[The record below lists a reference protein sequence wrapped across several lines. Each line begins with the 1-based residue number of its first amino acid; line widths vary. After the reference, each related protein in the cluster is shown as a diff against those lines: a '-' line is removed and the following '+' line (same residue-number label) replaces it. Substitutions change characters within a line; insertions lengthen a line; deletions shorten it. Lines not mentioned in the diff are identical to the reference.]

1 MTLATHDEEIV
12 DAEVVE
18 DFNVDDVLKPRP
30 VREVEV
36 YAGPDDSVARSNL
49 HQAGEIERGNR
60 WSIARL
66 IACSVEIRAHG
77 ANRYNARGGE
87 YTSKKTLNDASAL
100 MGKDKRTIK
109 TYLAAWD
116 AAAEDGLC
124 VPSEELSPED
134 GWTTP
139 TPDPED
145 WQHYKAE
152 ASKPKTATCEG
163 CHSEYAVASLNDTNV
178 GPLCNECYDN
188 RLEAKSFAAADW
200 PEVPEPTDYTEPT
213 PEEKVQRFE
222 ETRQRLINQGL
233 IPRPRTKEEDDAAA
247 ERFVQSLTGQTPP
260 RPRTPETPET
270 KLKTLLNEI
279 SKLLT
284 EGATLDNLDGL
295 TEAGREA
302 YAKLTKEI

>member
-1 MTLATHDEEIV
+1 MALATNDEEIV

-36 YAGPDDSVARSNL
+36 YAGPDDSTARANL

-66 IACSVEIRAHG
+66 IACSVEPQQGQRRDLG
-77 ANRYNARGGE
+77 NFGE
-87 YTSKKTLNDASAL
+87 SSPKLSMNDAESEY
-100 MGKDKRTIK
+100 GKDRKTIRS
-109 TYLAAWD
+109 YLSAWN
-116 AAAEDGLC
+116 AAARDGLC
-124 VPSEELSPED
+124 VPSDELSPED

-139 TPDPED
+139 MPDPED

-152 ASKPKTATCEG
+152 ASKPKAASCEG

-200 PEVPEPTDYTEPT
+200 PEVPEPDDYTEPT

-222 ETRQRLINQGL
+222 ETRQRLIDQGL
-233 IPRPRTKEEDDAAA
+233 IPRPRTQEEDDAAA

-260 RPRTPETPET
+260 RTRTPETPEA